1 MLRGKLLA
9 HFNPVRT
16 FGGPELPRALLSQAS
31 QSQDQILTPP
41 RPGPAPD
48 RSSGRGSRL
57 SPVQMLGGAGKGAPP
72 RGRCGQERRQE
83 QLSARSSCWPGHPEA
98 ARAGGRAGG
107 RPRGAGSGRRALRP
121 DTAHPASRLLSSASP
136 RGATGAEAGGCPR
149 PERAPARSGPRTGR
163 GSCRPRTCPVHTS
176 DAPSRPQPLQ
186 GSPECVHAAGS
197 GRHGGDATVGAR
209 PRRLGE
215 LQRAPGAGWPRAGE
229 THRATGYL
237 RSGTGVSQNPSQ
249 SSASTTQD
257 GRHVATHIT

>member
-1 MLRGKLLA
+1 MFKSASWETACPFQPGANIRGPGAAPGSTFPSLSVPGSDPDSTSPGACSGPLLRPRKQAFPSPDARWGRQGRTSPGQVRAGAPAGAAVGSQQLLA
-9 HFNPVRT
+9 
-16 FGGPELPRALLSQAS
+16 G
-31 QSQDQILTPP
+31 
-41 RPGPAPD
+41 
-48 RSSGRGSRL
+48 
-57 SPVQMLGGAGKGAPP
+57 PP
-72 RGRCGQERRQE
+72 RGC
-83 QLSARSSCWPGHPEA
+83 
-98 ARAGGRAGG
+98 AGGRAGG
-107 RPRGAGSGRRALRP
+107 PEERAAEGEPSGLTLP
-121 DTAHPASRLLSSASP
+121 TPPPASSPRPP

-257 GRHVATHIT
+257 GRHVATHVT